1 MPTSWFLKTICP
13 IVKKSELGATIY
25 PSTASIAASLWNSML
40 AGTDNIPDNPF
51 LAHEF
56 FLALEQSASATP
68 QTGWQP
74 QHIILERN
82 GQPVA
87 LMPLFLKSH
96 SQGEYVFDHGFAQAF
111 ERAGGQ
117 YYPKL
122 LCAIP
127 FTPVTAPKLLVPS
140 KDAELATA
148 LLSTAIQLAR
158 QLGVSSFHANF
169 IAPDEEK
176 LAAENNL
183 LTRHDLQFHWT
194 NDGFTSFEDFLATLS
209 SRKRKAIRRERK
221 QALADGIKIEWL
233 TGEQITEAHWDRFF
247 AFYQD
252 TGSRKWGQPYLTR
265 QFFSALGQSM
275 SGRIVLMM
283 AHDGHKYIAGALNMR
298 GKDTLY
304 GRYWGASKNVPF
316 LHFELCYYQAIDYAI
331 AHNLKIVE
339 AGAQGEHKLA
349 RGYQPVK
356 TRSIHWFANPGL
368 KSAVANYLKEERLA
382 VSENQ
387 TNLARLSPF
396 KNQEPQGRK
405 KDKTQKGINK

>member
-1 MPTSWFLKTICP
+1 LALPINWFLKTICP
-13 IVKKSELGATIY
+13 IVPKTELSATIY
-25 PSTASIAASLWNSML
+25 STTAAIDASLWNAMTPS
-40 AGTDNIPDNPF
+40 TNNIPDNPF
-51 LAHEF
+51 LDHRF
-56 FLALEQSASATP
+56 FLALETSFSAIP
-68 QTGWQP
+68 ETGWQP
-74 QHIILERN
+74 QHIIIERN

-122 LCAIP
+122 LSAIP
-127 FTPVTAPKLLVPS
+127 FTPVTTAKLLVPS
-140 KDAELATA
+140 GEAELASA
-148 LLSTAIQLAR
+148 LLLSAKQLAG
-158 QLGVSSFHANF
+158 QLGASSVHANF
-169 IAPDEEK
+169 VPETEEK
-176 LAAENNL
+176 LGEKNNWL
-183 LTRHDLQFHWT
+183 PRYDTQFHWS
-194 NDGFTSFEDFLATLS
+194 NNGFSSFEDFLATLS

-221 QALADGIKIEWL
+221 QALETGLTVDWL
-233 TGEQITEAHWDRFF
+233 SGEQITQSHWERFF

-265 QFFSALGQSM
+265 QFFSRIGQTM
-275 SGRIVLMM
+275 SEKIVLMM
-283 AHDGHKYIAGALNMR
+283 VNDGNEYIAGALNLL

-304 GRYWGASKNVPF
+304 GRYWGCSRDVPF

-331 AHNLKIVE
+331 ENGLKKVE

-368 KSAVANYLKEERLA
+368 NSAVADYLIGERLA

-387 TNLARLSPF
+387 NYLERLSPF
-396 KNQEPQGRK
+396 KNKQH
-405 KDKTQKGINK
+405 KDDKEE